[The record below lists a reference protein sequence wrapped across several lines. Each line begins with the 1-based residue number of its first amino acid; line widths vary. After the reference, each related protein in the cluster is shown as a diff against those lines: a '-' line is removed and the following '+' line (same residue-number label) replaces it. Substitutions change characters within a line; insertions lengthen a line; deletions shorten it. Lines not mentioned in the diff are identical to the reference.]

1 MCSLFV
7 WITVLETVTSVY
19 IIRKVN
25 GWKIQ
30 TNILLNIWP
39 APLTTRFPGNICI
52 KRCHSIFCFLF
63 TYNTTLLICN
73 YLVVWVWPALTL
85 LCWQEV
91 TDFTSISTQLRL
103 SQIIPLGVLICHR
116 GNGFIDRARGFL
128 WEVFSFNHSEPL
140 QIFVCFRPQLNQKVG
155 LSLYVMIT

>member
-1 MCSLFV
+1 M
-7 WITVLETVTSVY
+7 
-19 IIRKVN
+19 
-25 GWKIQ
+25 G
-30 TNILLNIWP
+30 
-39 APLTTRFPGNICI
+39 
-52 KRCHSIFCFLF
+52 
-63 TYNTTLLICN
+63 
-73 YLVVWVWPALTL
+73 VWPALTL

-91 TDFTSISTQLRL
+91 TDFTSISTSTLNLQLWVL
-103 SQIIPLGVLICHR
+103 QIIPLGVLICHR